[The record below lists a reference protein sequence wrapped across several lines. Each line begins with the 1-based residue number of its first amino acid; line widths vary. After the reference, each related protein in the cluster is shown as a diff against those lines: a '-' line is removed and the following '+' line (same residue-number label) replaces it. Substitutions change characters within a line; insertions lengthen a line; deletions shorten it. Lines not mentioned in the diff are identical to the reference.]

1 MAPHDFGYCFDP
13 TEDYQPRIV
22 NEFVICQNGK
32 VRINRDGTVQINPD
46 SDTAH
51 IDVLEVSRHPK
62 GYNQYAI
69 NGWGFQ
75 AYKSAAYQLWPKR
88 PKELTWVDHVDRDR
102 ENDSFDNLRPV
113 NASLNNLNQYRAS
126 TKGYIHETQEW
137 VDKVNGYRAKKGEP
151 LLILKE
157 PPRNMYI
164 SCCTYKGKRYEFGA
178 FHYPEEAT
186 ACYRESKEPFI
197 QARLRDIW
205 TAFLFTK

>member
-1 MAPHDFGYCFDP
+1 VG
-13 TEDYQPRIV
+13 
-22 NEFVICQNGK
+22 
-32 VRINRDGTVQINPD
+32 
-46 SDTAH
+46 
-51 IDVLEVSRHPK
+51 
-62 GYNQYAI
+62 
-69 NGWGFQ
+69 
-75 AYKSAAYQLWPKR
+75 
-88 PKELTWVDHVDRDR
+88 
-102 ENDSFDNLRPV
+102 
-113 NASLNNLNQYRAS
+113 
-126 TKGYIHETQEW
+126 
-137 VDKVNGYRAKKGEP
+137 AKKGEP

>member
-1 MAPHDFGYCFDP
+1 M
-13 TEDYQPRIV
+13 
-22 NEFVICQNGK
+22 
-32 VRINRDGTVQINPD
+32 
-46 SDTAH
+46 
-51 IDVLEVSRHPK
+51 
-62 GYNQYAI
+62 
-69 NGWGFQ
+69 
-75 AYKSAAYQLWPKR
+75 
-88 PKELTWVDHVDRDR
+88 DRDR

-178 FHYPEEAT
+178 FHYAI
-186 ACYRESKEPFI
+186 ANQRSRLYRRVCETSGLHSCLPSELVLMILELSGHVVIRSGGIRFDI
-197 QARLRDIW
+197 FLR
-205 TAFLFTK
+205 